1 MKYVAREEK
10 GKMFEIQ
17 YTLEMD
23 EWLRLNY
30 NKHRKKEVTRL
41 FNEEFNTERT
51 VWALSGRA
59 HLLGISNKREEI
71 SIERLEEIGKR
82 ENDECIII
90 DLDKKELFK
99 RARKTSINGY
109 RLKKF
114 YKHFALYEKTLQSGE
129 TLRKTYTY
137 WDLSRLI

>member
-17 YTLEMD
+17 YTSEMD

-59 HLLGISNKREEI
+59 HLLGISNKREKI
-71 SIERLEEIGKR
+71 TIERLEEIQATESSEAVMCNVNKR
-82 ENDECIII
+82 ELI
-90 DLDKKELFK
+90 K
-99 RARKTSINGY
+99 RIRKTKINGY
-109 RLKKF
+109 KPKKF
-114 YKHFALYEKTLQSGE
+114 YKHFVLYEKKLKSGE
-129 TLRKTYTY
+129 ILRKTYTY
-137 WDLSRLI
+137 WELNRLV

>member
-1 MKYVAREEK
+1 
-10 GKMFEIQ
+10 MFEIQ
-17 YTLEMD
+17 YTTEMD
-23 EWLRLNY
+23 EWLRQNY
-30 NKHRKKEVTRL
+30 NKHNKKEITRM
-41 FNEEFNTERT
+41 FNEKFNAERT

-59 HLLGISNKREEI
+59 HLLGISNKREKI

-109 RLKKF
+109 TLKKF
-114 YKHFALYEKTLQSGE
+114 YKHFALYEKTLLSGE
-129 TLRKTYTY
+129 KLRKTYTY